1 MTTNQK
7 ELVSDEE
14 LDQMIWKLERDGMTP
29 KMLSLMRELRE
40 LRKAKCD
47 GRDQFEEWFK
57 FHHGEEGSI
66 VTLHRANGGA
76 NYADP
81 HVDLAWIAWKDSRA
95 AMQLSGNSEQLEP
108 VSNRDELPAKCWCH
122 TCRPVTMNDMRFVVC
137 PECGNKRCPRANNH
151 RNACTGSNAPG
162 QDGSAYPPAPN
173 FREITETSTNEH
185 VRREYRASDEQ
196 VVLRE
201 YRTNHSVWIQC
212 SKQAYESRKAEGCEV
227 RELYERPQAGN
238 SPATPD
244 VISESGED
252 CWACGEYFTY
262 EQHSECDGYYPHCG
276 SPVDLDDD
284 EDQSFKVV
292 PTEPTEEMI
301 SNAWREAVGKCD
313 HETIKRIY
321 ATMLAAAPKE
331 VG

>member
-1 MTTNQK
+1 MKTNQTAP
-7 ELVSDEE
+7 VTDEE
-14 LDQMIWKLERDGMTP
+14 LDHLIWGIERYGLYHRQLAAL
-29 KMLSLMRELRE
+29 KELRE
-40 LRKAKCD
+40 VRRAKGD
-47 GRDQFEEWFK
+47 GRDQFEGWFK

-66 VTLHRANGGA
+66 VHLHRANGGA

-108 VSNRDELPAKCWCH
+108 VSNRDELPATQFK
-122 TCRPVTMNDMRFVVC
+122 PVADLYGITS
-137 PECGNKRCPRANNH
+137 P
-151 RNACTGSNAPG
+151 TGSETSFTFDAIE
-162 QDGSAYPPAPN
+162 AAN
-173 FREITETSTNEH
+173 FIEGGWSVQEYVELERYQEAMIDNLRENVNSSTNNCREISETSTNEH

-212 SKQAYESRKAEGCEV
+212 SKQAYESRKGEGCEV

-244 VISESGED
+244 GWIPVSERMPDPKSELRVCVYTPTPHED
-252 CWACGEYFTY
+252 IRYRFVPA
-262 EQHSECDGYYPHCG
+262 S
-276 SPVDLDDD
+276 L
-284 EDQSFKVV
+284 FK
-292 PTEPTEEMI
+292 
-301 SNAWREAVGKCD
+301 AVCRD
-313 HETIKRIY
+313 
-321 ATMLAAAPKE
+321 ATHWHYMSAPKE